1 MTKIKKLMLEFYDSV
16 MSQVR
21 ILLLGIIA
29 VLVFD
34 FIGCATIRTMP
45 TLSTYGS
52 PKIYSG
58 TRLDLHALMENES
71 GLKKFK
77 VEPPKYPLL
86 DLPFSLILDTAILPA
101 TYPVATY
108 EFLFDRKRSQ

>member
-1 MTKIKKLMLEFYDSV
+1 MNIE
-16 MSQVR
+16 
-21 ILLLGIIA
+21 LLGFVMYQIRHLFLGVIIIFNFE
-29 VLVFD
+29 LY
-34 FIGCATIRTMP
+34 GCATIRTMP
-45 TLSTYGS
+45 SLAAYGS

-58 TRLDLHALMENES
+58 TRLDLNGIMEDES

-77 VEPPKYPLL
+77 AEPPKYPLL

-108 EFLFDRKRSQ
+108 EFIFDRKGGQ